1 MELDEQHGLNKFT
14 SLKALFKS
22 TDPTKHFHGNKVD
35 KFTSAKDQPELSPG
49 ELISTSDSKNKP
61 KEPPKSFK
69 EQLLLVYNC
78 STINELRKVTNLDTA
93 KQLQNGLKVGSKV
106 VGGYRGSGEK
116 IKKIT
121 KELERKE
128 AELTGNDSEHSI
140 NTLSRDVII
149 NRRSNKPTTP
159 KIVKPSVAS
168 TTNSSQKNSSAVK
181 PSVASTNKYSNIKTG
196 TFFNHNMNQ
205 NQLKNKLIS
214 NYHQKYNKG

>member
-35 KFTSAKDQPELSPG
+35 KFTSTKDQPELSPG

-69 EQLLLVYNC
+69 EQLLSVYSKN
-78 STINELRKVTNLDTA
+78 SSVNESRNVTNLDTA
-93 KQLQNGLKVGSKV
+93 KQLQNGLKFGS
-106 VGGYRGSGEK
+106 
-116 IKKIT
+116 
-121 KELERKE
+121 
-128 AELTGNDSEHSI
+128 
-140 NTLSRDVII
+140 
-149 NRRSNKPTTP
+149 
-159 KIVKPSVAS
+159 KIVKPSVE
-168 TTNSSQKNSSAVK
+168 
-181 PSVASTNKYSNIKTG
+181 STNKYSNIKTG
-196 TFFNHNMNQ
+196 TLFNHMNQ